1 LAKGWSDH
9 QRVIPALFVV
19 IEGQIV
25 IPRNMVMQDSEFSA
39 TLSANDTVTL
49 VQVIFSEGIG
59 PV

>member
-1 LAKGWSDH
+1 
-9 QRVIPALFVV
+9 
-19 IEGQIV
+19 
-25 IPRNMVMQDSEFSA
+25 MVMQDSEFSA